1 MNSSTVTMHPAPTA
15 LPAPIPQAAA
25 PRCPSRTSSGSWC
38 ANRGVRLRRFCRPHI
53 GNHTEA
59 DDITQRAFVEMS
71 LSYGRFRGESKPS
84 TWLYG
89 IALNLIRNHLA
100 RAPECRYAFVDE
112 SLLEAETCPRPD
124 PSAQAE
130 LRQAIGLLD
139 RSMAEIPRGSRQ
151 VLRLICVDELS
162 YEDAAALL
170 GVPVG
175 TVRSRLSRA
184 RALLRLRMRA
194 HGLRLDG

>member
-1 MNSSTVTMHPAPTA
+1 MNSCTVAMHPAPIA
-15 LPAPIPQAAA
+15 ASHHAPPPASPRLAPSDLIGQLVREQGIP
-25 PRCPSRTSSGSWC
+25 
-38 ANRGVRLRRFCRPHI
+38 LRRFVGRHI

-59 DDITQRAFVEMS
+59 DDITQQAFVEMS
-71 LSYGRFRGESKPS
+71 LSYAHFRGDSKLS

-100 RAPECRYAFVDE
+100 RAPERRYTFVDE
-112 SLLEAETCPRPD
+112 SQLEPEACPRPD

-130 LRQAIGLLD
+130 LRQTISVLD
-139 RSMAEIPRGSRQ
+139 LSMGEIPQGSRQ
-151 VLRLICVDELS
+151 VLLLICVEHLS
-162 YEDAAALL
+162 YEDAAARL

-184 RALLRLRMRA
+184 RALLRTRMQA
-194 HGLRLDG
+194 HGVRLDD

>member
-1 MNSSTVTMHPAPTA
+1 MNSSTVAMHPAPTA

-25 PRCPSRTSSGSWC
+25 PRCPPPDLIGQLVREQ
-38 ANRGVRLRRFCRPHI
+38 GVRLRRFVGRHI

-59 DDITQRAFVEMS
+59 DDITQQAFVEMS

-151 VLRLICVDELS
+151 VLRLICVEELS